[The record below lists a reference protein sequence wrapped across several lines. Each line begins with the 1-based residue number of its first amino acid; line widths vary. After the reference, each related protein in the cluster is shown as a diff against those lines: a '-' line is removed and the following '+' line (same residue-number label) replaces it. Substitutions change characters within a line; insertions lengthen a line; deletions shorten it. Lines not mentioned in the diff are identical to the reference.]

1 MLIPW
6 FYDIQK
12 GSIKIGDQDIRDITQ
27 TSLRNTLGLI
37 PQEPFLFSSTVIE
50 NIRYGKP
57 DATDDEV
64 LEICRLIGAD
74 AFIEALPDGYNTEVQ
89 EGGKQLSAGQRQ
101 MITIAR
107 TMLADPEILILDEAT
122 SRLDTYTESLIQEA
136 QEKLFKNRTTFV
148 IAHRLSTIHNAD
160 KIIVLDHGQLIE
172 EGNHEELMKLNGTYA
187 DVYRTYYAFQGLEKI
202 DLQKFIDEKEDVEL
216 APLAMLERGLLDDEA
231 INKLMAEGK
240 ITPEIMT
247 RMKQEKEKTESGA
260 AAR

>member
-1 MLIPW
+1 
-6 FYDIQK
+6 
-12 GSIKIGDQDIRDITQ
+12 
-27 TSLRNTLGLI
+27 
-37 PQEPFLFSSTVIE
+37 
-50 NIRYGKP
+50 
-57 DATDDEV
+57 
-64 LEICRLIGAD
+64 
-74 AFIEALPDGYNTEVQ
+74 
-89 EGGKQLSAGQRQ
+89 